1 MNRISLK
8 SGVSQK
14 WESVEYLLFQLKPGE
29 GDLQCKYY
37 INKYVT
43 LAFEKTGHSN
53 YCTGTKH
60 LSRDFNCN

>member
-53 YCTGTKH
+53 Y
-60 LSRDFNCN
+60 